1 MNEREESERYRLQ
14 RGHRDLFIFQKVET
28 YFNKVRKIQQHGP
41 AVTRIPKKSTS
52 VKLEKETSSNA
63 DTVLHMLNLHS

>member
-41 AVTRIPKKSTS
+41 TVTRIKSTS